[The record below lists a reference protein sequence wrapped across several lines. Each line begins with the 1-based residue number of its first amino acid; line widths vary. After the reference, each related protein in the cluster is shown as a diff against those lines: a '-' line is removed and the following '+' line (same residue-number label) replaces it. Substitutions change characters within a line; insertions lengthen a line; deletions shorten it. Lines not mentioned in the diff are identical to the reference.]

1 MTGTSAGELARWVE
15 RAACASRPD
24 LPWIDD
30 AHRVDADAR
39 AAMAGLCASCPVAAQ
54 CRAFA
59 DHTKANAGWW
69 AGTHR
74 DEHHRDLDR
83 RRPTRARPRRR
94 PVVSVDLLAV
104 AVRWQPATGR
114 RRAVRSTGARG
125 KWEQAAITWPGQ
137 DGAA

>member
-1 MTGTSAGELARWVE
+1 MTGAGSDELARWVD

-30 AHRVDADAR
+30 VHRVDADAR
-39 AAMAGLCASCPVAAQ
+39 AAMAGVCAACPVAAQ
-54 CRAFA
+54 CGTFA
-59 DHTKANAGWW
+59 DHTEANAGWW

-74 DEHHRDLDR
+74 EEHCRDLDR
-83 RRPTRARPRRR
+83 RRPARPRRR

-104 AVRWQPATGR
+104 AVRWQPATRAR
-114 RRAVRSTGARG
+114 RPVPSTGARG
-125 KWEQAAITWPGQ
+125 RWEQAAITWPGQ